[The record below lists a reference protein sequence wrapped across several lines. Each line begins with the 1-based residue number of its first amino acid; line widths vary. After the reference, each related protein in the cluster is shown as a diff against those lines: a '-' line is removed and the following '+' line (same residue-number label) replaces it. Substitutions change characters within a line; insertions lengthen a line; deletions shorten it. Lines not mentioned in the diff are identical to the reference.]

1 MEKICHLYTAAAKK
15 CPTNEDILSHLFM
28 AHVRV
33 SDFQGQQT
41 VAMQLYK
48 LKPKNPYYFW
58 AVMSVVLKVYIT
70 IFRKTFY
77 FLFNLYA
84 SSIIVQ
90 ALRGPDSKDAVKS
103 KLMLSLAQRMID
115 KQIAEK
121 KLDAEQEAQ
130 LYLSVLNYQAKYAE
144 ALEFMDSELG
154 KSLYPG
160 APVTL
165 RIDLLKNM
173 ERWPEL
179 NRLLKDLLRDK

>member
-1 MEKICHLYTAAAKK
+1 MEKICHLYAAAAKK
-15 CPTNEDILSHLFM
+15 NPGSEDILSHLFM

-33 SDFQGQQT
+33 GDFQGQQT

-58 AVMSVVLKVYIT
+58 ATMSVVLK
-70 IFRKTFY
+70 
-77 FLFNLYA
+77 
-84 SSIIVQ
+84 
-90 ALRGPDSKDAVKS
+90 ALRGPESKDPVKS
-103 KLMLSLAQRMID
+103 KLMMSLAQRMID
-115 KQIAEK
+115 KQIAEN

-130 LYLSVLNYQAKYAE
+130 LYLSVLNYQSKYAE
-144 ALEFMDSELG
+144 ALDFMDSDLG

-173 ERWPEL
+173 QRWPEL
-179 NRLLKDLLRDK
+179 NLLLKDLLREK